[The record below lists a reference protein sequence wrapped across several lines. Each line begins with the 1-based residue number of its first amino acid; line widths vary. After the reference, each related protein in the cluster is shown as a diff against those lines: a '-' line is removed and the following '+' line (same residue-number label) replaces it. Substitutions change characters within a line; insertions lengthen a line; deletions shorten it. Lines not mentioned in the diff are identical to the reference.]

1 MMPPSIRLSTPPEP
15 ASVAVP
21 ESIQAAADGAD
32 ETLLPLHADY
42 NLRPLVVSSLEHYLL
57 PVREDGERFRIR

>member
-32 ETLLPLHADY
+32 ETLPLHADY
-42 NLRPLVVSSLEHYLL
+42 NLRRLVVDSLEHYLL
-57 PVREDGERFRIR
+57 PAGEDGERFRVR

>member
-1 MMPPSIRLSTPPEP
+1 MMPPSIRLSAPPMP

-32 ETLLPLHADY
+32 ETLPLHADY
-42 NLRPLVVSSLEHYLL
+42 NRRPLAVDSLEHYLL
-57 PVREDGERFRIR
+57 PAGEDGERFHVR

>member
-1 MMPPSIRLSTPPEP
+1 
-15 ASVAVP
+15 VAVP

-32 ETLLPLHADY
+32 ETLPLHADY